1 MAKRTKISKFREL
14 YPVIEDLLTTYT
26 QEGVVEILAERHDL
40 TLTTGTLT
48 SYLYQH
54 RKQLKGLSVATDNSS
69 RNVEVEPKVRK
80 QIFVDLKGSEPIQEN
95 DINNN
100 DDSES
105 DNQDDEEIDHDAL
118 LEEIKRKFANESHRS
133 LLDR

>member
-26 QEGVVEILAERHDL
+26 QEGVVEILAEQHDL

-54 RKQLKGLSVATDNSS
+54 RKKSKELSVATDNAS
-69 RNVEVEPKVRK
+69 RNVEVKPEIKE
-80 QIFVDLKGSEPIQEN
+80 QIFVDLYSNDPIQESN
-95 DINNN
+95 TDA
-100 DDSES
+100 S
-105 DNQDDEEIDHDAL
+105 DEPYVQPPHEELDTAM
-118 LEEIKRKFANESHRS
+118 KRFEAKLKLANERNSS
-133 LLDR
+133 LVDK

>member
-26 QEGVVEILAERHDL
+26 QEGVVEILAEQHDL

-54 RKQLKGLSVATDNSS
+54 RKKLSVATDNAS
-69 RNVEVEPKVRK
+69 RNVEVEPEVKE
-80 QIFVDLKGSEPIQEN
+80 QIFVDLYSNDPIQESN
-95 DINNN
+95 TDA
-100 DDSES
+100 S
-105 DNQDDEEIDHDAL
+105 DQSYVQPTHEKLDTSM
-118 LEEIKRKFANESHRS
+118 KRFEAKLKLANERNSS
-133 LLDR
+133 LVDK